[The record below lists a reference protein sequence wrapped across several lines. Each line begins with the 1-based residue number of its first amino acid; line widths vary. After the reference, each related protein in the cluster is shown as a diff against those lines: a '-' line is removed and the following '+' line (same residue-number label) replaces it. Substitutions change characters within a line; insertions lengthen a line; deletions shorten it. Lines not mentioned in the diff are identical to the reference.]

1 MKILVL
7 NDTRSENHHGCS
19 RVMNAI
25 DRNLFVRGFK
35 DICYFKLMLRWDL
48 DEDSKRKLLQTDLLI
63 INGEGTLH
71 GNLPH
76 VQSLLNVI
84 KFAKSYG
91 VTVALIN
98 ATLFNLS
105 QESITKLGEVDY
117 LFVRDKASMKLMEL
131 NDIKTFYCPDLALWD
146 PFPIREKV
154 PRSGSAMSDGH
165 GSLRLISREEMKK
178 EGMTF
183 ISVNNIEQN
192 YYQSSKIRKIINIF
206 KQIFNVNSLNG
217 QVTKTT
223 HIDFLKLLNTF
234 ELVITGRYHIVCMC
248 ILTETPFKFFES
260 NTPKISFLLK
270 DIGIDV
276 DKFHEDLTILRL
288 SKKSNKTNS
297 TKFDFSSSDLIKIRK
312 FNSEGQ
318 ILISKMFD
326 HILSFG
332 TNK

>member
-1 MKILVL
+1 VKILVL

-48 DEDSKRKLLQTDLLI
+48 DEDIKRKLLQTDLLI

-71 GNLPH
+71 GNFPH

-84 KFAKSYG
+84 TFAKSYG

-105 QESITKLGEVDY
+105 QESISKLREVDY
-117 LFVRDKASMKLMEL
+117 LFVRDKASKKLLEL
-131 NDIKTFYCPDLALWD
+131 SHIKTFYCPDLAFWE
-146 PFPIREKV
+146 PFPLREKV
-154 PRSGSAMSDGH
+154 LRSGSAISDGY
-165 GSLRLISREEMKK
+165 GSLRLISREEMKQDR
-178 EGMTF
+178 MTF
-183 ISVNNIEQN
+183 ISINNIDQN
-192 YYQSSKIRKIINIF
+192 YHQSSKIRKIIHIF
-206 KQIFNVNSLNG
+206 KEVFNVNSLNG

-248 ILTETPFKFFES
+248 ILMETPFKFFES

-270 DIGIDV
+270 DVGIDV
-276 DKFHEDLTILRL
+276 DKFHENFTTLGS
-288 SKKSNKTNS
+288 SKNSNKANS
-297 TKFDFSSSDLIKIRK
+297 PKLDFSSGDLIKIRK
-312 FNSEGQ
+312 FKSDGQ
-318 ILISKMFD
+318 ILISKMFN
-326 HILSFG
+326 HILSSG
-332 TNK
+332 SSK

>member
-165 GSLRLISREEMKK
+165 GSLRLISREEM
-178 EGMTF
+178 
-183 ISVNNIEQN
+183 
-192 YYQSSKIRKIINIF
+192 SSP
-206 KQIFNVNSLNG
+206 
-217 QVTKTT
+217 
-223 HIDFLKLLNTF
+223 LK
-234 ELVITGRYHIVCMC
+234 
-248 ILTETPFKFFES
+248 
-260 NTPKISFLLK
+260 
-270 DIGIDV
+270 
-276 DKFHEDLTILRL
+276 
-288 SKKSNKTNS
+288 NS
-297 TKFDFSSSDLIKIRK
+297 TGSISTLCNITKHAKEIQNLIGGTMPFNPFLQKITKRIL
-312 FNSEGQ
+312 Q
-318 ILISKMFD
+318 IPMLFC
-326 HILSFG
+326 G
-332 TNK
+332 